1 MTQCWLNICN
11 TVQQQHIND
20 LLVWHDRSD
29 RLSKNQA
36 NVVEQ
41 CWSLSSVLSR
51 LHKLRKLTDQFVVTI
66 SAGSDILAL
75 YPTGSFECTFL
86 KSQFD
91 GLCNK
96 YKTVA
101 NGPRDALHFAHCAA
115 HSVTYYK
122 YYKQLF
128 IYNVNGDGYKI
139 AKIIKKVILPTITSP
154 ESQGDA
160 Q

>member
-1 MTQCWLNICN
+1 MIAAIDCRRIKQTSLN
-11 TVQQQHIND
+11 
-20 LLVWHDRSD
+20 
-29 RLSKNQA
+29 
-36 NVVEQ
+36 NVG
-41 CWSLSSVLSR
+41 SLSSVLSR
-51 LHKLRKLTDQFVVTI
+51 LHKLRKLADQFVVTT
-66 SAGSDILAL
+66 SAGSNILAL

-86 KSQFD
+86 KSHFD

-128 IYNVNGDGYKI
+128 IYNVNGDG
-139 AKIIKKVILPTITSP
+139 SR
-154 ESQGDA
+154 SQKSLKR
-160 Q
+160 